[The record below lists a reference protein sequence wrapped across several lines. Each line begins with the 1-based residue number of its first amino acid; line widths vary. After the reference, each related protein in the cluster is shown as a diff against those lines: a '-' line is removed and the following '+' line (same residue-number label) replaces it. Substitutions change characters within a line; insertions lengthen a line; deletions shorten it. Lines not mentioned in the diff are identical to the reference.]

1 MRNALSIYV
10 RIVVLAGGLV
20 VAHSLAL
27 LPATPHPLEWL
38 LFASLAVATGSFT
51 INVASVEASIS
62 VADTFFIT
70 SSLLFGPAPVTVAMA
85 FDSLLLSARRRHH
98 WRRLAFNTAAPA
110 LSIWTATTAF
120 FALAGVR
127 PLAQAPAA
135 VGGLLLPLCCLA
147 AIYFGLNSWL
157 TAIAVG
163 FEAKQSP
170 LKIWREHFAWLAVGY
185 LAAASLAMCLV
196 IIVQQSSLLAAA
208 LILPVLVVIHATL
221 RSSFG
226 RLEDARQHVAK
237 VDRLYKSTIETLAMA
252 IDAKDDVT
260 HNHVRRVQSMATAL
274 AARLGVADESTIKAI
289 EAAALLH
296 DTGKLAVPEH
306 ILNKPGKLTAA
317 EFDEMK
323 KHVDVGAD
331 ILALVEFPFP
341 VVPIVRCH
349 HESWDGSGYPRGVSG
364 EAIPIGA
371 RILSVVDCYDA
382 LTSDR
387 PYRRALTQEAAFEIL
402 LERRGTMYDP
412 SVVDAFIAMRTVE
425 ASPPADARPSV
436 PPALQA
442 ISRLQQSGR
451 HVAVPAARSSIVST
465 DVLAFM
471 SLARLSSGNGSRQDV
486 FALVASLLGSI
497 VPGANIAFY
506 LGAPGANVLTAVEAV
521 GPAAERVRGL
531 RIREGDRLTG
541 WVAANRRAIVNSDA
555 ALDLGERAGADAGG
569 EWLKTCLSVPL
580 EVGSTLEGVLTI
592 YAGADRFT
600 DEQANLVQV
609 LAPHIAQALHAA
621 NAAAD
626 APRVQSSRDLKL
638 VSAR

>member
-10 RIVVLAGGLV
+10 RVVVLAGVMV
-20 VAHSLAL
+20 VGHSLAI

-85 FDSLLLSARRRHH
+85 FDSFLLSARRRHH

-110 LSIWTATTAF
+110 LSIWVATTAF
-120 FALAGVR
+120 FHLARVA
-127 PLAQAPAA
+127 PLAESPAPI
-135 VGGLLLPLCCLA
+135 GRLLLPLFCLA

-163 FEAKQSP
+163 LEAQQSP

-196 IIVQQSSLLAAA
+196 VIVQQSSLVAAA
-208 LILPVLVVIHATL
+208 VILPVLAVIHATL

-274 AARLGVADESTIKAI
+274 AARLGVADEPTVKAI

-306 ILNKPGKLTAA
+306 ILNKPGKLTAS

-331 ILALVEFPFP
+331 ILALVDFPFP

-349 HESWDGSGYPRGVSG
+349 HENWDGTGYPRGVSG
-364 EAIPIGA
+364 EEIPIGA

-402 LERRGTMYDP
+402 SERRGTMYDP
-412 SVVDAFIAMRTVE
+412 AVVDAFIAMRAAE
-425 ASPPADARPSV
+425 SGPPVDERPSV
-436 PPALQA
+436 PPAFQA
-442 ISRLQQSGR
+442 ITTRLQQSGR
-451 HVAVPAARSSIVST
+451 HAVVSPARPSIASS
-465 DVLAFM
+465 DVMAFM
-471 SLARLSSGNGSRQDV
+471 SLARLTAGNGSRQDV
-486 FALVASLLGSI
+486 FALIASLLGSI
-497 VPGANIAFY
+497 VPGASIAFY
-506 LGAPGANVLTAVEAV
+506 LGVPAGNVLTAAEAI
-521 GPAAERVRGL
+521 GPASDRVRGL

-555 ALDLGERAGADAGG
+555 ALDLGERASADGDT
-569 EWLKTCLSVPL
+569 LRSCLSVPL
-580 EVGSTLEGVLTI
+580 EVGATLEGVLTL
-592 YAGADRFT
+592 YTSAERFT
-600 DEQANLVQV
+600 DEQASLVQV

-621 NAAAD
+621 GAAAD
-626 APRVQSSRDLKL
+626 APRVQTARDLKL